1 MASSFLYCI
10 LALKLWFLFE
20 YREYKPLEH
29 RKMLIW
35 MLLALIAAINLIP
48 VFVVNNVDWTANLGG
63 LVTGGL
69 FGCFLHFQKDEAEQT
84 VNK

>member
-1 MASSFLYCI
+1 
-10 LALKLWFLFE
+10 
-20 YREYKPLEH
+20 
-29 RKMLIW
+29 MLIW